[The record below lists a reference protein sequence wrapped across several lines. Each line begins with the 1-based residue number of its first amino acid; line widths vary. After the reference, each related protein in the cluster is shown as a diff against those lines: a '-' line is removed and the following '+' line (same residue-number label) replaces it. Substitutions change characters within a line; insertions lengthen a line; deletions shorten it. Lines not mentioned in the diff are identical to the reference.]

1 MISHLVLFK
10 PRADMAAAD
19 RDRLLQALTTAAV
32 DIPSIRSL
40 RVGRRVRHGRPGY
53 EQAMTQDFEY
63 ALFLEFDDVEGLTS
77 YLEHPSHRALAEHFA
92 PSAAAAAL
100 AYDYEIVD
108 LKGL

>member
-1 MISHLVLFK
+1 
-10 PRADMAAAD
+10 
-19 RDRLLQALTTAAV
+19 
-32 DIPSIRSL
+32 
-40 RVGRRVRHGRPGY
+40 
-53 EQAMTQDFEY
+53 MTQDFEY